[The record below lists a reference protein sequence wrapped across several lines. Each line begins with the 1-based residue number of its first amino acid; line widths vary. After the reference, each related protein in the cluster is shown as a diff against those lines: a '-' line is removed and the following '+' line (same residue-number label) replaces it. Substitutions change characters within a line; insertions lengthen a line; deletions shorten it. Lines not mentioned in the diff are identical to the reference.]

1 MLKNEVI
8 IKRKKSILQEKDK
21 SIKKEEERERER
33 ERERR
38 TIFYAS
44 PLSGKRSFA
53 NKS

>member
-21 SIKKEEERERER
+21 SIKKRKR